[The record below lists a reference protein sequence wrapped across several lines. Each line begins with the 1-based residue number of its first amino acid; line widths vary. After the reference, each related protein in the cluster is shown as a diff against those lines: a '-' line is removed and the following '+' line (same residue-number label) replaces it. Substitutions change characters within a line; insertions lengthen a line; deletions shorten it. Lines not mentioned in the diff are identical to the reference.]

1 MMGGAC
7 LLSGPCSIISLTNAS
22 KYVILCSSVVDDI
35 SQVCHELPLF
45 FLLRVSSRSPSQI
58 KKSVYRFARKYGLR
72 VGKIEKRKGV
82 RYSVVSDSVWSQSAV
97 DYSTNMFTKK
107 DHFST
112 TFPTVHFECD
122 LLQIKPTN
130 TNQYFMKALS
140 LDIDPILG
148 AIEKKNEYR

>member
-1 MMGGAC
+1 
-7 LLSGPCSIISLTNAS
+7 
-22 KYVILCSSVVDDI
+22 
-35 SQVCHELPLF
+35 
-45 FLLRVSSRSPSQI
+45 
-58 KKSVYRFARKYGLR
+58 LR

-107 DHFST
+107 DHFRT

-148 AIEKKNEYR
+148 AIEKKNKYR